1 MNRALPALVLI
12 LIVAACAA
20 PVPTSA
26 PTPVPTPPTPPIPT
40 SPADLCSRAELH
52 VANGSSEAYSVN
64 LNGGWEIV
72 SEPDSDRLVVDHGG
86 DRPPALP
93 WAVEVRDQHGR
104 QVMAFTVD
112 APDSALISITDD
124 GVSQTVSN
132 VATGCSS
139 SAPPSA
145 RAQTSGD
152 PYAGLPSNACG
163 GFHLK
168 VVNDTSGPVT
178 IGINDAWTSTIGA
191 GVNQVINETFTQPR
205 LPLLPWNV
213 VIKDV
218 NGQSIFSGIAGDT
231 PVDQKVTLSDDGAPI
246 QTPYDLAEDC

>member
-1 MNRALPALVLI
+1 MIRALPALAFGLI
-12 LIVAACAA
+12 LTACAA
-20 PVPTSA
+20 PIGSTSPPVTAVVPT
-26 PTPVPTPPTPPIPT
+26 T
-40 SPADLCSRAELH
+40 PADPCAHAELR
-52 VANGSSEAYSVN
+52 VTNRSSDAYSVN
-64 LNGGWEIV
+64 LNGGWAIV
-72 SEPDSDRLVVDHGG
+72 SEPDSDRLVVDNGA

-93 WAVEVRDQHGR
+93 WAVEVHDQQGR
-104 QVMAFTVD
+104 QVMKFTVE
-112 APDSALISITDD
+112 APDSAVISMTDE
-124 GVSQTVSN
+124 GVAQTVSN

-231 PVDQKVTLSDDGAPI
+231 PVDQKVIISDDGAPI
-246 QTPYDLAEDC
+246 QTPYDLSEDC